1 MALIRAA
8 GRAELVAAGLVLVS
22 LVLLALPEP
31 QKNAITTRANRWILF
46 PVVRVEGVLGGYL
59 GLREENERLRTAL
72 QRARLEAARSET
84 ARVENRRLSRMLDF
98 ASTQPVR
105 LVAARVVD
113 RDFAT
118 VPTMFVLDAGS
129 RAGVVPSAPVVTVEG
144 LVGKTVE
151 VGPSASRVMLYTH
164 PEFSASALLLG
175 GDHLD
180 FGIVRSTPR
189 GGLEL
194 YLPLRSASERGD
206 RIVTSGYG
214 GAFPRGIPIGEVVEV
229 REDRRLG
236 LQKIDRVEPV
246 VDLGRTTAVFVVTR
260 DTLEAVAS
268 DHGPRLFW
276 PGFAYPPMA
285 GETMGEGEDVPEAAT
300 EEADSARGTRR

>member
-22 LVLLALPEP
+22 LVLFGLPEQ
-31 QKNAITTRANRWILF
+31 QKNAIATGANRWILF
-46 PVVRVEGVLGGYL
+46 PVARLEGALGGYL
-59 GLREENERLRTAL
+59 GLREENERLRAEL
-72 QRARLEAARSET
+72 QQARLEAARTET
-84 ARVENRRLSRMLDF
+84 VRVENRRLGRMLGF
-98 ASTQPVR
+98 ASGQPVR
-105 LVAARVVD
+105 LVASRVVD

-118 VPTMFVLDAGS
+118 LPTTFVIDAGS
-129 RAGVVPSAPVVTVEG
+129 RVGVRPDTPVVTVEG

-164 PEFSASALLLG
+164 PEFSASALVVG
-175 GDHLD
+175 GDHLE

-194 YLPLRSASERGD
+194 YLPLRSATERGD

-214 GAFPRGIPIGEVVEV
+214 GAFPRGIPIGEVVGV

-236 LQKIDRVEPV
+236 LQKIDRIDPV
-246 VDLGRTTAVFVVTR
+246 VDLGRASAVFVVTR
-260 DTLEAVAS
+260 DTLDAGAS
-268 DHGPRLFW
+268 GRGPRLFW

-285 GETMGEGEDVPEAAT
+285 GETMSEGETAPEPVTTGGDSVPG
-300 EEADSARGTRR
+300 ARR